1 MINKL
6 TCLIVLLSA
15 FYSNAI
21 AQDLQKGSL
30 FDSDWK
36 FYKGKLVGAEDP
48 NFDDKTW
55 RDIIIPHDWSIE
67 DLPAANTTDKS
78 HIISG
83 PFDSKS
89 ISGKNSGFTVGGTGW
104 YRKHFVLS
112 ESDKGKIVYINFD
125 GVYMNSDVW
134 INGHHLG
141 NHPYGYTS
149 FTYELS
155 KSLNYGAKENVI
167 AVEVKNEGVN
177 SRWYSGSGIYRHVQ
191 LSIVDKIHIAPD
203 GTFITTP
210 SVDSLNSKVV
220 VQVEINN
227 ETKKDTDIIF
237 LVNIADENGN
247 IVASNKASTRISPNI
262 SNHVQLS
269 MQIHKPMLW
278 SPETPYLYK
287 AICTVQT
294 NGPVTDKTETAFGIR
309 SLRFDT
315 EKGLFLNGKHI
326 KLKGGAMH
334 SNNGPLGAA
343 AFDRAEQRR
352 VELMKNAGFNTI
364 RCGHNPPS
372 TVFLNACDRL
382 GMLVIDEAFDVWK
395 FGWLPDDYHVY
406 FKDWWQK
413 DLTSM
418 IKRDRNHPSIFT
430 YSICNQ
436 VKNNYD
442 SSVVALGYKVAG
454 FARSLDPTRPISAN
468 VAQFKG
474 GWHDCK
480 QEEWR
485 SCDAFIAAL
494 DIVGYSYQSAQY
506 EADHKRLPDRIMFS
520 SEIDPLNSFRNW
532 MRAIDHEFVLGNS
545 EWTAWDF
552 IGEVSLGWAAR
563 ESFEAPDSVLF
574 PWMSTYSGDFDLCGF
589 RKPRSYYRDVLFKND
604 NKLSCFVFSPTPSFK
619 FKNDSPWGW
628 DDVKQSWTWPGY
640 EGKNMDVVAY
650 SACDSIQ
657 LFLNNKLLGTK
668 LTSRA
673 TEFKATWQVPY
684 QKGTLKAVG
693 FCKGMKTA
701 EWQLTTAEK
710 PAKIHL
716 SADRTTIKADG
727 LDLSYITVEI
737 TDKNGVLNPQA
748 NNQIQFSVEGNG
760 KIVGVGNSNPTSIE
774 SFQQPTRKAFEG
786 KCLVIVQSGKQAGEI
801 RLKATSENLKSAEVI
816 VKVEQK

>member
-1 MINKL
+1 MFNKL
-6 TCLIVLLSA
+6 IYPIVFLST
-15 FYSNAI
+15 FYSNII
-21 AQDLQKGSL
+21 AQVIQRDSN
-30 FDSDWK
+30 FDTDWK
-36 FYKGKLVGAEDP
+36 FYRGKLDGAENP

-55 RDIIIPHDWSIE
+55 RDVTIPNDWSVE
-67 DLPAANTTDKS
+67 DLPVVSENNIS

-83 PFDSKS
+83 PFDSKA
-89 ISGKNSGFTVGGTGW
+89 ISGKHSSFTVGGTGW
-104 YRKHFVLS
+104 YRKHFIIP

-134 INGHHLG
+134 VNGHHLG
-141 NHPYGYTS
+141 NHPYGYTA

-155 KSLNYGAKENVI
+155 QYLNFGAKENII
-167 AVEVKNEGVN
+167 AVEVKNEGLN
-177 SRWYSGSGIYRHVQ
+177 SRWYSGSGIYRHVHI
-191 LSIVDKIHIAPD
+191 SIVDKIHVAPE

-210 SVDSLNSKVV
+210 LVDSLNSKVL

-227 ETKKDTDIIF
+227 ETKKDTDII
-237 LVNIADENGN
+237 LSVNIADINGI
-247 IVASNKASTRISPNI
+247 IVASNKASTRISPFV
-262 SNHVQLS
+262 SNKVQLS
-269 MQIHKPMLW
+269 MQVQKPMLW

-294 NGPVTDKTETAFGIR
+294 KGVTTDKTETAFGIR
-309 SLRFDT
+309 SLSFDS

-326 KLKGGAMH
+326 KLKGGSMH
-334 SNNGPLGAA
+334 ANNGPLGAA
-343 AFDRAEQRR
+343 AFERAEERR
-352 VELMKNAGFNTI
+352 VELMKNAGFNAI

-382 GMLVIDEAFDVWK
+382 GMLVIDEAFDVWEL
-395 FGWLPDDYHVY
+395 GWLPDDYHLY
-406 FKDWWQK
+406 FKDWWQR

-430 YSICNQ
+430 YSLCNQ

-442 SSVVALGYKVAG
+442 SSVIALGYQVAR
-454 FARSLDPTRPISAN
+454 FARSLDPTRPVSAN
-468 VAQFKG
+468 LAKFKG
-474 GWHDCK
+474 DWLDCK

-506 EADHKRLPDRIMFS
+506 EADHQRLPDRIMFS
-520 SEIDPLNSFRNW
+520 TEIDPHNSFRNW
-532 MRAIDHEFVLGNS
+532 MRAIDHDFVLGNF

-552 IGEVSLGWAAR
+552 MGEVSLGWAAR
-563 ESFEAPDSVLF
+563 ESFTAPDSVLF
-574 PWMSTYSGDFDLCGF
+574 PWISTNSGDFDLCGF

-604 NKLSCFVFSPTPSFK
+604 NKLSCFVISPTPSFK
-619 FKNDSPWGW
+619 LKNESPWGW
-628 DDVKQSWTWPGY
+628 EDIKPSWTWPGY

-650 SACDSIQ
+650 SACDSVQ
-657 LFLNNKLLGTK
+657 LLLNNKLVGMK

-684 QKGTLKAVG
+684 QKGILKAVG
-693 FCKGMKTA
+693 YIKGVKAA
-701 EWQLTTAEK
+701 EWQLTTAIK

-716 SADRTTIKADG
+716 TADRTSIKADG
-727 LDLSYITVEI
+727 QDLSYITVEI

-748 NNQIQFSVEGNG
+748 NNQINFSIEGDGN
-760 KIVGVGNSNPTSIE
+760 ILAVGNSNPTSIE

-786 KCLVIVQSGKQAGEI
+786 KCLVIVQSVKQAGEI
-801 RLKATSENLKSAEVI
+801 RIKAASENLKGAEVI
-816 VKVEQK
+816 IKAE